1 MRCQFN
7 GLSASVTKKFQTYMM
22 IYSPAY
28 EKEVAI
34 NRQILEAAVKYQSMP

>member
-1 MRCQFN
+1 MVCLQVAQKDSR
-7 GLSASVTKKFQTYMM
+7 LMM

-34 NRQILEAAVKYQSMP
+34 KRQILEAAVKYQSMPEH